1 MNHDVLETPA
11 ASPRRR
17 LPIQAMPIDR
27 SRAGASALAADGGV
41 EASFDWGGLA
51 QSLIPIATTAL
62 GSLL

>member
-11 ASPRRR
+11 TSPHRR

-27 SRAGASALAADGGV
+27 SQAGASALAAEGGV

-51 QSLIPIATTAL
+51 QSLIPVL
-62 GSLL
+62 GSML